1 MRGEQRVRAVHA
13 RAVVEGEVECERV
26 QDARDAVDEA
36 CGGEGGDGGRDSFI
50 FMTISIPFFITTMN
64 TPSIIK
70 TTHIPPLKKT
80 THPRQASQNPTG

>member
-36 CGGEGGDGGRDSFI
+36 CGGEGGEGGRDSFM
-50 FMTISIPFFITTMN
+50 FMTMSISFITM
-64 TPSIIK
+64 
-70 TTHIPPLKKT
+70 TTHTPPLKKT
-80 THPRQASQNPTG
+80 THPRHASQNPTG